1 MRLLGVDL
9 GARRIGLATADGASR
24 VAVPIGAIDRRS
36 ESDAVHAVANAASK
50 RDAEIIVVGLPL
62 TLRGRASAQTQEALA
77 FADALAQRTGLRVET
92 WDERLTSVEADRRL
106 SESGASRGALGAQD
120 AMAAALILQAY
131 LDASRP

>member
-9 GARRIGLATADGASR
+9 GARRIGLATADSASR

-36 ESDAVHAVANAASK
+36 EGDAVHAVADAASK

-62 TLRGRASAQTQEALA
+62 TLRGRVSAQTQEALA
-77 FADALAQRTGLRVET
+77 FADGLAQRTGLRVET

-106 SESGASRGALGAQD
+106 NESHASRGALGAQD

-131 LDASRP
+131 MDATRP

>member
-36 ESDAVHAVANAASK
+36 EGDAVHAVADAASK

-62 TLRGRASAQTQEALA
+62 TLRGRVSAQTREALA

-106 SESGASRGALGAQD
+106 SESRASRGALGAQD